1 MDKTRDYYQELKVA
15 PSSCLDHLL
24 SYEEEEEE
32 GLGRLR
38 RRPSR
43 RGSHYSSL
51 NHSHSGSIE
60 LQENLGRRDPSLEL
74 SDARASSFSSEDSTP
89 VIMKQRA
96 SSIDYRM
103 LETSLLSHPSSPRA
117 DRKLSPHNLSP
128 HTLTVE
134 IPQVL
139 EDETR
144 SRPRSPVRSS
154 SPISPLRGISYPPL
168 SPKLLKVMKL
178 SNLQF
183 LQSKIYPI
191 SKYL

>member
-15 PSSCLDHLL
+15 PGCSVDHLL
-24 SYEEEEEE
+24 SYEDEDEEVV
-32 GLGRLR
+32 GRLR

-89 VIMKQRA
+89 ISSKQRA
-96 SSIDYRM
+96 SSLDIRLLY
-103 LETSLLSHPSSPRA
+103 TSPASHPPSPRSE
-117 DRKLSPHNLSP
+117 RKPSPHSLSP

-134 IPQVL
+134 VAAAAHVE
-139 EDETR
+139 EDPRT
-144 SRPRSPVRSS
+144 RPRSPVRST
-154 SPISPLRGISYPPL
+154 SPLRGISYPPL
-168 SPKLLKVMKL
+168 SPKLLKVKH
-178 SNLQF
+178 SKRKYKIAF
-183 LQSKIYPI
+183 L
-191 SKYL
+191 